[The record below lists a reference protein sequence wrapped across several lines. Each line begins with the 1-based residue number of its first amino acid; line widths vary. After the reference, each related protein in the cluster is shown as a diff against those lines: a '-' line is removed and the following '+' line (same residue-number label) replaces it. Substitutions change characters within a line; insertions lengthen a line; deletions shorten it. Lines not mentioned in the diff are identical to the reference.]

1 MHYNLRRRNGH
12 AVQELKD
19 GERRINDA
27 SYQIGA
33 ITCLFGLFG
42 VAVAFLAAYNL
53 PASSNTTF
61 IQFFGLYLLVAAA
74 AAAAGSVAG
83 FIFGIPRTL
92 DPAARAA
99 VAGAAAD
106 GSVADKT
113 NAMLAANTNL
123 ERISDWL
130 TTLLIGATLVQIG
143 TIIRSVKGFAEY
155 LWTDKGQIYGPV
167 ILLLVY
173 FFALAFLGIYLITRL
188 YLTAA
193 LTQTLGMLAGG
204 SGLTSAQSLSAILAN
219 SVQVKDPKE
228 LQFLVSAIDR
238 WQLTESDREDP
249 GLNAL
254 IARILYNHLMSG
266 SPDNANLR
274 TEQLRAALSRAI
286 REPGAR
292 ESLKS
297 FFTAEKAAR
306 GDQTLPGDLVN
317 MFFKS

>member
-1 MHYNLRRRNGH
+1 MRQRNGQ
-12 AVQELKD
+12 AASQLKE

-42 VAVAFLAAYNL
+42 VVVAFLAAYNA
-53 PASSNTTF
+53 PSSSTAGFT
-61 IQFFGLYLLVAAA
+61 QFFGLYLLVAAA

-106 GSVADKT
+106 GGVADKT

-143 TIIRSVKGFAEY
+143 AIIHWIRGFAEY
-155 LWTDKGQIYGPV
+155 LWTKDGQIYGPV
-167 ILLLVY
+167 VLLLVY

-204 SGLTSAQSLSAILAN
+204 SGLTNAQSLHAILTN
-219 SVQVKDPKE
+219 SVQEKDPKE

-238 WQLTESDREDP
+238 WQLTDGEREDT

-254 IARILYNHLMSG
+254 IARILYNYSMSG
-266 SPDNANLR
+266 NPDNATLR
-274 TEQLRAALSRAI
+274 MEQLRGALSRAI

-297 FFTAEKAAR
+297 FFAAEKAAR
-306 GDQTLPGDLVN
+306 GDQTLPGDLLN